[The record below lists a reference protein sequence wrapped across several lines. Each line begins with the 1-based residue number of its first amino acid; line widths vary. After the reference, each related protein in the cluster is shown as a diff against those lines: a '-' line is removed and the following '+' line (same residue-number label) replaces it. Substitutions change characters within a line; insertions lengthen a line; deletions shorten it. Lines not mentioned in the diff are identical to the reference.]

1 MRPVSPKGRQTTD
14 GTTASR
20 GAASGDTAPDGTAP
34 DGIAPDGIATPSGDA
49 APAPRVPARR
59 APAGRARALRAARRP
74 PAVLVV
80 PAAVAALLALL
91 PLGYLAVRSLERG
104 PGFAWDVIAGERS
117 AQLLGRS
124 LGLAAFVVAACLVL
138 GISLAWL
145 TVRTALP
152 GARAWSVLVTLPL
165 AVPSYVAAFT
175 WLSLYP
181 HLAGFWGAALTLTL
195 VSFPYVYLPVTAA
208 LRGTDPAQE
217 EVARSLGLGPLA
229 TFLRVTLPQLRHAAA
244 GGAVLVALYVFSD
257 FGAVSLMRY
266 DTFTRGI
273 YTSYRASFDRT
284 PAAAL
289 SVVLVVMTVA
299 LVWAEGRTRGR
310 AGQARTG
317 TGTARPA
324 VPMALGRWK
333 APALLWCGA
342 VVAAAVAAPLATL
355 GYWLAVGSSATWDP
369 AGLADIAGTTLGVAA
384 AGAALTT
391 LLALPVGVIA
401 ARHQGRLARLLEHS
415 AYAGH
420 ALPGITVAL
429 SLVFFAVRY
438 AEPVYQEL
446 PLLVCAYA
454 VLFLPVA
461 VAATRAAVLQ
471 APPVLEDV
479 ARSLGRSPLRVLREV
494 TVPLAAPG
502 VAAGAALTFVVCM
515 KELPA
520 TLLLR
525 PTGMDTLATRL
536 WTETGSGSFAA
547 AAPYAATLILLAA
560 VPSYLLGRHRT

>member
-1 MRPVSPKGRQTTD
+1 MSSTDPVPRTDPAARPT
-14 GTTASR
+14 
-20 GAASGDTAPDGTAP
+20 GA
-34 DGIAPDGIATPSGDA
+34 
-49 APAPRVPARR
+49 R
-59 APAGRARALRAARRP
+59 APAGRLRAEARP
-74 PAVLVV
+74 PAVLLI
-80 PAAVAALLALL
+80 PAAVAAAFALL

-104 PGFAWDVIAGERS
+104 PAFAWDAVANERT

-124 LGLAAFVVAACLVL
+124 LTLAGVVVTACLLL
-138 GISLAWL
+138 GVSLAWL

-165 AVPSYVAAFT
+165 AVPSYVAAFA
-175 WLSLYP
+175 WLSAFPDLV
-181 HLAGFWGAALTLTL
+181 GFSGAALALTL

-208 LRGTDPAQE
+208 LRGADPAQE
-217 EVARSLGLGPLA
+217 EVSRSLGHGPLK
-229 TFLRVTLPQLRHAAA
+229 TFLRVTLPQVRPAAA
-244 GGAVLVALYVFSD
+244 GGSVLVALYVFSD

-289 SVVLVVMTVA
+289 SVVLVLMTILLVA
-299 LVWAEGRTRGR
+299 AEARTRGR
-310 AGQARTG
+310 AGHARTG
-317 TGTARPA
+317 AGAARPA
-324 VPMALGRWK
+324 VPVPLGRWR
-333 APALLWCGA
+333 APALAWC
-342 VVAAAVAAPLATL
+342 AAITAVAVLTPLGTL
-355 GYWLAVGSSATWDP
+355 GYWLAVGNSATWDP
-369 AGLADIAGTTLGVAA
+369 AGLLDTAGTTLGVAA

-401 ARHQGRLARLLEHS
+401 ARHRGRTAHLLEQS

-438 AEPVYQEL
+438 AEPLYQEL

-461 VAATRAAVLQ
+461 VAGTRAAVLQ
-471 APPVLEDV
+471 SPPVLEEV

-536 WTETGSGSFAA
+536 WTETGTGSFAA
-547 AAPYAATLILLAA
+547 AAPYAAALILLAA

>member
-1 MRPVSPKGRQTTD
+1 MS
-14 GTTASR
+14 
-20 GAASGDTAPDGTAP
+20 
-34 DGIAPDGIATPSGDA
+34 TP
-49 APAPRVPARR
+49 R
-59 APAGRARALRAARRP
+59 APWGLLGPACLAGAF
-74 PAVLVV
+74 
-80 PAAVAALLALL
+80 ALL

-104 PGFAWDVIAGERS
+104 PGFAWGVVATEGTG
-117 AQLLGRS
+117 LLLARS
-124 LGLAAFVVAACLVL
+124 LALAVVVVAACLVL

-145 TVRTALP
+145 TMRTALP
-152 GARAWSVLVTLPL
+152 GAGVWSVVATVPL
-165 AVPSYVAAFT
+165 AVPSYVAAFA
-175 WLSLYP
+175 WLSAMP
-181 HLAGFWGAALTLTL
+181 ELAGFTGSAIALTL
-195 VSFPYVYLPVTAA
+195 VSYPYVYLPVAAA
-208 LRGTDPAQE
+208 LRGTDPAHE
-217 EVARSLGLGPLA
+217 EVSRSLGVGPVR
-229 TFLRVTLPQLRHAAA
+229 TFLRVTLPQLRPAAA
-244 GGAVLVALYVFSD
+244 GGALLVALYVLSD

-289 SVVLVVMTVA
+289 SIVLVVMTVVLVA
-299 LVWAEGRTRGR
+299 LETRTRGR
-310 AGQARTG
+310 RGHSRTG
-317 TGTARPA
+317 TGTARPI
-324 VPMALGRWK
+324 VPATLGRM
-333 APALLWCGA
+333 AIPALAWCAAVITAA
-342 VVAAAVAAPLATL
+342 VVFPLATL
-355 GYWLAVGSSATWDP
+355 GYWLTVGNSDTWDP
-369 AGLADIAGTTLGVAA
+369 AGLLNTAGVTLTVAA
-384 AGAALTT
+384 LGAALTT
-391 LLALPVGVIA
+391 VLALPVGVVA
-401 ARHQGRLARLLEHS
+401 ARYRGRTADLLEHA

-429 SLVFFAVRY
+429 AMVFFAVRY
-438 AEPVYQEL
+438 AYPLYQEL

-502 VAAGAALTFVVCM
+502 VAGGAALTFVVCM

-536 WTETGSGSFAA
+536 WTETGVGSYAD
-547 AAPYAATLILLAA
+547 AAPYAAVLILLAA
-560 VPSYLLGRHRT
+560 VPSYLLGRRT

>member
-1 MRPVSPKGRQTTD
+1 MPTSPSSAPPTEAPAAPVGGEPESRPDRGRQ
-14 GTTASR
+14 R
-20 GAASGDTAPDGTAP
+20 
-34 DGIAPDGIATPSGDA
+34 AT
-49 APAPRVPARR
+49 RR
-59 APAGRARALRAARRP
+59 AGRLVTAGRRP
-74 PAVLVV
+74 PLILLV
-80 PAAVAALLALL
+80 PACVAALFALL
-91 PLGYLAVRSLERG
+91 PLGYLAVRALERG
-104 PGFAWDVIAGERS
+104 PAFAWDVVADERTLH
-117 AQLLGRS
+117 LLGRS
-124 LGLAAFVVAACLVL
+124 LGLTVVIVAACLVL

-145 TVRTALP
+145 TVRTRLP
-152 GARAWSVLVTLPL
+152 GGRAWSVLATLPL
-165 AVPSYVAAFT
+165 AVPSYVAAFA
-175 WLSLYP
+175 WLSAEP
-181 HLAGFWGAALTLTL
+181 DLAGFGGAALALTL
-195 VSFPYVYLPVTAA
+195 VSFPYVYLPVAAA

-217 EVARSLGLGPLA
+217 EAARSLGHGPLA
-229 TFLRVTLPQLRHAAA
+229 TFLRITLPQLRPAAA
-244 GGAVLVALYVFSD
+244 GGALLVALYALSD

-266 DTFTRGI
+266 DTFTRAI
-273 YTSYRASFDRT
+273 HTSYRASFDRT

-299 LVWAEGRTRGR
+299 LVAAEARTRGR
-310 AGQARTG
+310 AGHARTG
-317 TGTARPA
+317 TGTARPP
-324 VPMALGRWK
+324 VPVALGRWQ
-333 APALLWCGA
+333 PLALLWCGA
-342 VVAAAVAAPLATL
+342 VTAVAVAFPLGTL
-355 GYWLAVGSSATWDP
+355 GYWLAVGSSATWDLG
-369 AGLADIAGTTLGVAA
+369 GLARTAWATFGVAA
-384 AGAALTT
+384 AGAGLTT

-401 ARHQGRLARLLEHS
+401 ARHRGRAARLLEQS

-429 SLVFFAVRY
+429 ALVFFAVRY
-438 AEPVYQEL
+438 AYPLYQQL
-446 PLLVCAYA
+446 PLLVGAYA

-479 ARSLGRSPLRVLREV
+479 ARSLGRRPWQVLREV

-536 WTETGSGSFAA
+536 WTETGAGSFAA
-547 AAPYAATLILLAA
+547 AAPYAAALILLAA

>member
-1 MRPVSPKGRQTTD
+1 MR
-14 GTTASR
+14 TA
-20 GAASGDTAPDGTAP
+20 
-34 DGIAPDGIATPSGDA
+34 
-49 APAPRVPARR
+49 R
-59 APAGRARALRAARRP
+59 APWVLLGPACLAGAF
-74 PAVLVV
+74 
-80 PAAVAALLALL
+80 ALL

-104 PGFAWDVIAGERS
+104 PGFAWDVVTTEGTVL
-117 AQLLGRS
+117 LLGRS
-124 LGLAAFVVAACLVL
+124 LGLAAVVVSACLIL

-152 GARAWSVLVTLPL
+152 GVRAWAVVATLPL
-165 AVPSYVAAFT
+165 AVPSYVAAFA
-175 WLSLYP
+175 WLSAVP
-181 HLAGFWGAALTLTL
+181 DIAGFTGSAVSMTL
-195 VSFPYVYLPVTAA
+195 VSYPYVYLPVAAA
-208 LRGTDPAQE
+208 LRGIDPAQE
-217 EVARSLGLGPLA
+217 EVSRALGTGPVR
-229 TFLRVTLPQLRHAAA
+229 TFLRITLPQLRPAAA
-244 GGAVLVALYVFSD
+244 GGGLLVALYVLSD

-299 LVWAEGRTRGR
+299 LVFLETRTRGR
-310 AGQARTG
+310 RGHARTG
-317 TGTARPA
+317 TGAARPA
-324 VPMALGRWK
+324 APVPLGRLTI
-333 APALLWCGA
+333 PALAWCGT
-342 VVAAAVAAPLATL
+342 VVAAAVVFPLATL
-355 GYWLAVGSSATWDP
+355 AYWLAAGNSSTWDP
-369 AGLADIAGTTLGVAA
+369 AGLLNVAGVTLAVAA
-384 AGAALTT
+384 AGALLTS
-391 LLALPVGVIA
+391 LLALPVGVVA
-401 ARHQGRLARLLEHS
+401 ARHRGRVPELLEQA

-429 SLVFFAVRY
+429 AMVFFAVRY
-438 AEPVYQEL
+438 ANPLYQEL

-471 APPVLEDV
+471 SPPVLEDV
-479 ARSLGRSPLRVLREV
+479 ARSLGRGPLRVLREV

-536 WTETGSGSFAA
+536 WTETGVGSYAD
-547 AAPYAATLILLAA
+547 AAPYAAALILLAA
-560 VPSYLLGRHRT
+560 VPSYLLGRHR